1 VDRTARPTT
10 SAAEGGGAAPSA
22 AASDA
27 AAPSTVPHPG
37 AGARPSKLAV
47 EHLSYVVAAA
57 GGRRLI
63 LDDVSLAV
71 PAGRFFTILGPS
83 GSGKSTLLRC
93 LNRLI
98 EPTAGTVLLDG
109 TPAADLPVQTLRR
122 RVGMVFQTPALFEGT
137 VLDNVLYGPRLRR
150 EQLDGSFADELL
162 ARVGLPQAFAAKP
175 VGELSG
181 GEAQRASLA
190 RALANRPEVL
200 LLDEPTASLDPTASA
215 QVERL
220 LGQLAATGDLTFVFV
235 THNLDQARRVGHRGL
250 LLVAGRVIEE
260 GPLAEI
266 LADPG
271 TDVMRLFIEGRL
283 TGDGTSGEGA
293 NDATDPSRGDA
304 RAAAGTAEG
313 GTTGRA
319 GS

>member
-1 VDRTARPTT
+1 VAPHEQATAPAEP
-10 SAAEGGGAAPSA
+10 AA
-22 AASDA
+22 A
-27 AAPSTVPHPG
+27 AAP
-37 AGARPSKLAV
+37 ASKLAV
-47 EHLSYVVAAA
+47 EHLSYTVVA
-57 GGRRLI
+57 GGDRHLI

-98 EPTAGTVLLDG
+98 EPSAGAVLLDG
-109 TPAADLPVQTLRR
+109 APAAALPVQTLRR
-122 RVGMVFQTPALFEGT
+122 RVGMVFQTAALFEGT

-162 ARVGLPQAFAAKP
+162 ERVGLPRAFAAKP

-181 GEAQRASLA
+181 GEAQRVSLA

-220 LGQLAATGDLTFVFV
+220 LGQLAAEGDLTFVFV
-235 THNLDQARRVGHRGL
+235 THNLEQARRLGDRGL
-250 LLVAGRVIEE
+250 LLVGGRVVEE

-283 TGDGTSGEGA
+283 TGNGA
-293 NDATDPSRGDA
+293 IGR
-304 RAAAGTAEG
+304 TA
-313 GTTGRA
+313 
-319 GS
+319 S